1 MPTRK
6 ANTDRKSSP
15 IVNLS
20 RLEALGDAVFAFAL
34 TLLALD
40 LRLPAIESNGLA
52 QSMLALLPKLRIFV
66 FAFLLIAQQWDVHQR
81 TMMHIARADGIFVW
95 LYLLSLMFVVLM
107 PASADILGRFPL
119 QPIALVFF
127 GINIALLSLTS
138 LMMWLYASSKRGK
151 LLDADIKASIVKII
165 SRLWLFLPI
174 IILITMPLAFL
185 NAYLVYGIWILMPVI
200 TYSYST
206 LTIRKLGK
214 EHRAARDAPEL
225 SKI

>member
-1 MPTRK
+1 MPIRK
-6 ANTDRKSSP
+6 EKPEGKSSR

-40 LRLPAIESNGLA
+40 LRLPAIESNALA
-52 QSMLALLPKLRIFV
+52 QGILALLPKLLIFV

-119 QPIALVFF
+119 QPLSLMFF
-127 GINIALLSLTS
+127 GINTALLSLTS
-138 LMMWLYASSKRGK
+138 WMMWRYASNKGK
-151 LLDADIKASIVKII
+151 LLDGDIKSYIVKMI
-165 SRLWLFLPI
+165 SRLWLYPPI
-174 IILITMPLAFL
+174 IIIVTIPLAFL
-185 NAYLVYGIWILMPVI
+185 NAYLVYGIWFLMPVVS
-200 TYSYST
+200 YSYST
-206 LTIRKLGK
+206 WTFRRFGK
-214 EHRAARDAPEL
+214 ER
-225 SKI
+225 K

>member
-6 ANTDRKSSP
+6 ENAGRKKSP

-40 LRLPAIESNGLA
+40 LRLPAVEGNSLG
-52 QSMLALLPKLRIFV
+52 QGMLALLPKLRIFV

-119 QPIALVFF
+119 QPISLVFF
-127 GINIALLSLTS
+127 GINMALLSLTS
-138 LMMWLYASSKRGK
+138 LIMWRYASSNRGR
-151 LLDADIKASIVKII
+151 LLDSDIKSYIVKII
-165 SRLWLFLPI
+165 SRLWLFPPI
-174 IILITMPLAFL
+174 IILVTMPLAYL
-185 NAYLVYGIWILMPVI
+185 NPYLVYAIWVLMPVM
-200 TYSYST
+200 TYTYST
-206 LTIRKLGK
+206 LTIKRFGK
-214 EHRAARDAPEL
+214 DL
-225 SKI
+225 TT

>member
-214 EHRAARDAPEL
+214 EHRAARDVPEL

>member
-6 ANTDRKSSP
+6 ENAGRKKSP

-40 LRLPAIESNGLA
+40 LRLPAIEGNSLG
-52 QSMLALLPKLRIFV
+52 QGMLALLPKLRIFV

-119 QPIALVFF
+119 QPISLVFF
-127 GINIALLSLTS
+127 GINMALLSLTS
-138 LMMWLYASSKRGK
+138 LIMWRYASSNRGR
-151 LLDADIKASIVKII
+151 LLDSDIKPYIVKII
-165 SRLWLFLPI
+165 SRLWLFPAI
-174 IILITMPLAFL
+174 IILVTMPLAYL
-185 NAYLVYGIWILMPVI
+185 NPYLVYAIWVLMPVM
-200 TYSYST
+200 TYTYST
-206 LTIRKLGK
+206 LTIKRFGK
-214 EHRAARDAPEL
+214 DL
-225 SKI
+225 TT

>member
-6 ANTDRKSSP
+6 ENASRKSSR

-40 LRLPAIESNGLA
+40 LRLPEIESNALLQGILT
-52 QSMLALLPKLRIFV
+52 LLPKYLIFV

-81 TMMHIARADGIFVW
+81 TMMHIVRADGIFVW

-119 QPIALVFF
+119 QPISLVFF
-127 GINIALLSLTS
+127 GINTALLSLAS
-138 LMMWLYASSKRGK
+138 WMMWRYASNRGR
-151 LLDADIKASIVKII
+151 LLDEDIKPYIVKMI
-165 SRLWLFLPI
+165 SRLWLYPPI
-174 IILITMPLAFL
+174 IILVTIPLALL
-185 NAYLVYGIWILMPVI
+185 NAIFVYGIWFLMPLVS
-200 TYSYST
+200 YSYST
-206 LTIRKLGK
+206 WTIRRLEK
-214 EHRAARDAPEL
+214 ERR
-225 SKI
+225 

>member
-6 ANTDRKSSP
+6 ENAGRKTSP

-40 LRLPAIESNGLA
+40 LRLPAIEGNSLG
-52 QSMLALLPKLRIFV
+52 QGMLALLPKLRIFV

-119 QPIALVFF
+119 QPISLVFF
-127 GINIALLSLTS
+127 GINMALLSLTS
-138 LMMWLYASSKRGK
+138 LIMWRYASSNRGR
-151 LLDADIKASIVKII
+151 LLDSDIKSYIVKII
-165 SRLWLFLPI
+165 SRLWLFPPI
-174 IILITMPLAFL
+174 IILVTMPLAYL
-185 NAYLVYGIWILMPVI
+185 NPYLVYAIWVLMPVM
-200 TYSYST
+200 TYTYST
-206 LTIRKLGK
+206 LTIKRFGK
-214 EHRAARDAPEL
+214 DL
-225 SKI
+225 TT

>member
-6 ANTDRKSSP
+6 ENAGRKKSP

-40 LRLPAIESNGLA
+40 LRLPAVEGNSLG
-52 QSMLALLPKLRIFV
+52 QGMLALLPKLRIFV

-107 PASADILGRFPL
+107 PASADILGRFPV
-119 QPIALVFF
+119 QPISLVFF
-127 GINIALLSLTS
+127 GINMALLSLTS
-138 LMMWLYASSKRGK
+138 LIMWRYASSNRGR
-151 LLDADIKASIVKII
+151 LLDSDIKSYIVKII
-165 SRLWLFLPI
+165 SRLWLFPPI
-174 IILITMPLAFL
+174 IILVTMPLAYL
-185 NAYLVYGIWILMPVI
+185 NPYLVYAIWVLMPVM
-200 TYSYST
+200 TYTYST
-206 LTIRKLGK
+206 LTIKRFGK
-214 EHRAARDAPEL
+214 DL
-225 SKI
+225 TT

>member
-6 ANTDRKSSP
+6 ENAGRKASP

-40 LRLPAIESNGLA
+40 LRLPAIEGNSLG
-52 QSMLALLPKLRIFV
+52 QGMLALLPKLRIFV

-81 TMMHIARADGIFVW
+81 TMLHIARADGIFVW

-119 QPIALVFF
+119 QPISLVFF
-127 GINIALLSLTS
+127 GINMALLSLTS
-138 LMMWLYASSKRGK
+138 LIMWRYASSNRGK
-151 LLDADIKASIVKII
+151 LLDVDIKAYVVKII
-165 SRLWLFLPI
+165 SRLWLFPPI
-174 IILITMPLAFL
+174 IILVTIPLAFL
-185 NAYLVYGIWILMPVI
+185 NAYLVYGIWVLMPVI

-206 LTIRKLGK
+206 WTIRRFGN
-214 EHRAARDAPEL
+214 EHRAARDVPEL
-225 SKI
+225 SKP

>member
-138 LMMWLYASSKRGK
+138 LIMWLYASSKRGK

-214 EHRAARDAPEL
+214 EHRAARDVPEL